1 MTTSTHTP
9 KPWLG
14 PWVGLTVL
22 WGFSFLF
29 IKVCTGF
36 LDPFQTTFG
45 RLALG
50 ALVLHGYLLA
60 TGRKPVTQWS
70 AAKHLA
76 FCALIA
82 QAIPFT
88 LFAWS
93 EHYISSIAA
102 GLVNSTM
109 SLWTG
114 LLAIAILPEEK
125 LNKLRTFGL
134 ILGTVG
140 VMVLLGVWD
149 ATFRGSWF
157 AYLACGL
164 ATIGYAVT
172 VLWTKRFVTP
182 LGIDPIGAV
191 ATQLTFA
198 TVFVG
203 VVSLSVSHRP
213 THWPAEGLFSL
224 FMLGAAGTGIALV
237 LNYYIIQRAGAI
249 ASSLVTYSIPIV
261 STIAGVVILGE
272 QLHWYEPVGAVII
285 LVGIAIVQGL
295 LPRNKARANS

>member
-1 MTTSTHTP
+1 MPTIHAIA

-14 PWVGLTVL
+14 AWLGLTAL

-29 IKVCTGF
+29 IKVCTRF
-36 LDPFQTTFG
+36 LDPLQTTFG

-50 ALVLHGYLLA
+50 ALVLLSYLVL
-60 TGRKPVTQWS
+60 TGRRPVTQWK
-70 AAKHLA
+70 ATKHLA
-76 FCALIA
+76 LCALLA
-82 QAIPFT
+82 QSIPFT

-93 EHYISSIAA
+93 EHYISSVAA

-125 LNKLRTFGL
+125 LNRFRTFGL
-134 ILGTVG
+134 VLGTIG

-149 ATFRGSWF
+149 TTFRGTWL

-164 ATIGYAVT
+164 ATIGYAIA

-182 LGIDPIGAV
+182 LGLDPIGAV
-191 ATQLTFA
+191 ATQLVIAA
-198 TVFVG
+198 TISG
-203 VVSLSVSHRP
+203 VVSLLFSQRP
-213 THWPAEGLFSL
+213 TYWPIEGLFSL
-224 FMLGAAGTGIALV
+224 FMLGAAGTGLALV
-237 LNYYIIQRAGAI
+237 LNFVIIHRAGAM
-249 ASSLVTYSIPIV
+249 ASSTVTYSIPIV

-272 QLHWYEPVGAVII
+272 AVHWYEPVGAIFI
-285 LVGIAIVQGL
+285 LVGIAIVQRL
-295 LPRNKARANS
+295 IPRNKPKN